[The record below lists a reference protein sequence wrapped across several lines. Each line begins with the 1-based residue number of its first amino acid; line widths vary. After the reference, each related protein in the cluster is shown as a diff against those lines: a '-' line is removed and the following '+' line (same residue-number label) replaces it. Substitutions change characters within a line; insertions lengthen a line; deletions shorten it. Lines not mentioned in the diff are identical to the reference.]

1 MYNAT
6 QHSLPGLIRKV
17 LGSPH
22 SEQVIKTQIIQLAS
36 QNLHVPEVTTALL
49 EVLPQTRD
57 KETRD
62 KLLFF
67 LSSLNTSRFT
77 ELSAFFDALLHVFQ
91 QEKDRDVRTALLYRL
106 QEGLHQDS
114 RLAGFFITLS
124 ADTQLSE
131 QEQLAVQDALSTL
144 PAVTEDIALAAL
156 EKNRYAPTVL
166 QQQALSLAEKC
177 PSWGAAIVTALQSY
191 LDVKNDSAIRIR
203 VLKRLADAKML
214 DTAYAPLL
222 IRVLRTDNDPYMRT
236 HALTALQRIR
246 SWNGDIVAQVYWSAT
261 KDSDEHIR
269 QQALLLQKEM
279 PELSNELLIQLA
291 ETLAS
296 DRSEGVRITVLELLK
311 PLMRL
316 PEIRNAVAASFSAHP
331 GVFDDE
337 EFNQLVDMLAP
348 YAGRDA
354 SISALLLNGIKEI
367 NNTAQ
372 RKKVLSLLIGR
383 LKTEQV
389 LAPLLQLFV
398 KERDEQLREILFNQV
413 KALSV
418 ARHPELVDIFCAELT
433 EPGSPFRVSCAG
445 TLAGVAELYPQI
457 VPALEDVLLYDTE
470 RELVRLCLDG
480 YLRPGV
486 IQRFDVL
493 LSVVRNEMID
503 SLSRQKA
510 LDALLKLTLDAS
522 QQDAL
527 TDALAGIKPNTL
539 KTS

>member
-1 MYNAT
+1 MDNTT

-22 SEQVIKTQIIQLAS
+22 SEQVIKAQIIQLAS

-77 ELSAFFDALLHVFQ
+77 DLSAFFDALLHVFQ
-91 QEKDRDVRTALLYRL
+91 QEKDRDIRTALLYRL

-114 RLAGFFITLS
+114 RLATFFITLS

-131 QEQLAVQDALSTL
+131 QEILAVQDTLSTL
-144 PAVTEDIALAAL
+144 PAITEDIALAAL
-156 EKNRYAPTVL
+156 EKHHNAPTVL
-166 QQQALSLAEKC
+166 QQQALSLAEKS
-177 PSWGAAIVTALQSY
+177 PSWGANIVTALQPY
-191 LDVKNDSAIRIR
+191 LDVKNDRAIRVR
-203 VLKRLADAKML
+203 VLKRLADAKLL

-222 IRVLRTDNDPYMRT
+222 IQVLCTDNEPYMRAQ
-236 HALTALQRIR
+236 ALIALQRIR
-246 SWNGDIVAQVYWSAT
+246 PWNGDIVAQVYWSST
-261 KDSDEHIR
+261 KDSDESIR

-279 PELSNELLIQLA
+279 PELSNEQLIQLA
-291 ETLAS
+291 DTLSA
-296 DRSEGVRITVLELLK
+296 DRSEGVRITLLELLK
-311 PLMRL
+311 PVMRL
-316 PEIRNAVAASFSAHP
+316 PEIRNAVAAAFSAHP
-331 GVFDDE
+331 GVFDEE

-348 YAGRDA
+348 YAGRDTG
-354 SISALLLNGIKEI
+354 ISTLLLTGIKEV

-398 KERDEQLREILFNQV
+398 KERDESLRETLFNQV

-418 ARHPELVDIFCAELT
+418 ARHPELVAVFCAELT
-433 EPGSPFRVSCAG
+433 EPGSPFRVTCAG
-445 TLAGVAELYPQI
+445 ILAGVAELYPQI

-486 IQRFDVL
+486 EKRFDVL

-503 SLSRQKA
+503 TLSRQKA

-522 QQDAL
+522 QQDTL